1 MEFLESLRMALK
13 TLKAHKLRT
22 FLTTLGVIIGV
33 SAVLVNVSAL
43 EGFDS
48 FFQGEVQALGAN
60 FINIQAGEGAQ
71 GAGTGAQEIVFDDE
85 IYEKLKDIPR
95 SEASASKNDVGT
107 VTYNEQSTRTLV
119 MGVDTNYFDVSGQQ
133 VIHGYGLREGGG
145 KEVVLTES
153 FATETFDEVIAP
165 PSSIEIEFGLDIGP
179 SVSHKFDVIGIVE
192 GPGSFGEFAPGVYI
206 PVSTFN
212 SISNEGGYSTIQLF
226 ADSPEDIQ
234 YVKEEAKDGLNS
246 LLDVEP
252 SRTFDISEQEE
263 SSEDEEDSSIL
274 GVSGQEAAGVAEG
287 GEQYTIITQEAI
299 LDFTNN
305 ILGTIN
311 LVAIGV
317 ASISLLVGGIGI
329 ANIMLVTVSERTRE
343 IGVMKAVGATN
354 VDVLGLFILESGIIG
369 MIGGILGLIVGV
381 IISKVLIPAF
391 LGIQGIVPLSWV
403 GISIG
408 VSFVVGVLSGFYPA
422 FRASQ
427 MDPVEALSYE

>member
-1 MEFLESLRMALK
+1 MALK
-13 TLKAHKLRT
+13 TLQAHKLRT

-43 EGFDS
+43 EGFDA
-48 FFQGEVQALGAN
+48 FFQGEVQSLGAN
-60 FINIQAGEGAQ
+60 FINIQAGETTQ
-71 GAGTGAQEIVFDDE
+71 GVGTGAQEIVFDDE

-107 VTYNEQSTRTLV
+107 VTYNEQSTRTLI
-119 MGVDTNYFDVSGQQ
+119 MGVDTNYFDVSGQE
-133 VIHGYGLREGGG
+133 VIHGYGLRGGGG

-153 FATETFDEVIAP
+153 FATETFNEVIAP
-165 PSSIEIEFGLDIGP
+165 PSTIEIEFGLDIGP
-179 SVSHKFDVIGIVE
+179 SVSHEFDVVGIVE

-212 SISNEGGYSTIQLF
+212 NISNEEGYSTIQLF

-234 YVKEEAKDGLNS
+234 YVKNEASDELDLS
-246 LLDVEP
+246 LDVEP
-252 SRTFDISEQEE
+252 SRTFEISEEKEE
-263 SSEDEEDSSIL
+263 DSKEGEDSSIL
-274 GVSGQEAAGVAEG
+274 GVGGEEAAGVAEG
-287 GEQYTIITQEAI
+287 KDEYTIVTQEAI

-317 ASISLLVGGIGI
+317 ASISLVVGGIGI

-354 VDVLGLFILESGIIG
+354 IDVLGLFILESGIIG
-369 MIGGILGLIVGV
+369 MIGGIIGLIVGAL
-381 IISKVLIPAF
+381 ISKVAIPAF